1 MIILYFLY
9 FLEPLYKRVIN
20 LILSKG
26 GANTVAIVDSK
37 RRQEFQNCTSFGEL
51 AKVCNRYSYVFENYA
66 DEVRNKLYELPA
78 ELNEDFIKF
87 LLLSY
92 HLDNDLTE
100 DNMRSTYASFMRD
113 YANKVVNAGIL
124 KNPGI
129 QSEYI
134 PVIVFSA
141 TNHDQIDMN
150 YLVQTCPIE
159 VNELEYYLQK
169 IFYEKEYNQVIPA
182 QNGDKYYNTREFMR
196 LIDILTSNA
205 AYEDWLFQF
214 STELDKKEGTQYLW
228 LRSQKIWLE
237 YNKAPENFEVMD
249 IYHFLTYLITTIERN
264 QDYLNST
271 SQRVLFDNGIRAI
284 YDSIDMILLYLPI
297 KEDATKIN
305 VIKAI
310 IDEAFLYM
318 HRYQNLINKRE
329 DIKQYFKIDY
339 DEKHN
344 VTCYRVIP
352 DTNLVLLDKDPSPI
366 ATEAYDK
373 NSSKMDQASRK
384 IYSGYKAYKDAEN
397 KVDSQITKLITRIK
411 GVFTGEKTAR
421 DRIVEG
427 EQFSAIKILK
437 KIFTTA
443 AIFSYSKIAGVLFV
457 ITRHYCSKAV
467 DNKERKRLISEL
479 ELEIKMLDE
488 KIEDARGDGNRQA
501 KYSMMRTRAEL
512 QKALEQIKY
521 GLTADQK
528 AINTAKAVM
537 TGKKSLD
544 YNGPERSRDDY

>member
-20 LILSKG
+20 LILNKG

-100 DNMRSTYASFMRD
+100 DNLRTTYSSFMRD

-141 TNHDQIDMN
+141 TNHDQIDMT
-150 YLVQTCPIE
+150 YLLQACPIDPKNIE
-159 VNELEYYLQK
+159 A
-169 IFYEKEYNQVIPA
+169 IFYHKQYTDIMDTKITSDESL
-182 QNGDKYYNTREFMR
+182 KYSRDEMR
-196 LIDILTSNA
+196 IIDILTSTA
-205 AYEDWLFQF
+205 AYEDWLYQF
-214 STELDKKEGTQYLW
+214 SAELDKKEGTEYLW

-237 YNKAPENFEVMD
+237 YNKSPENFEVMD

-271 SQRVLFDNGIRAI
+271 SQRILFDNAIRSI
-284 YDSIDMILLYLPI
+284 YDSLDMILLYLPI
-297 KEDATKIN
+297 KEDATKIK
-305 VIKAI
+305 VMQKI

-318 HRYQNLINKRE
+318 YRYQNQINKRE

-457 ITRHYCSKAV
+457 ITKHYCSKAV

-528 AINTAKAVM
+528 AINTVKAVM

-544 YNGPERSRDDY
+544 YNGPDKSRDEY

>member
-1 MIILYFLY
+1 MA
-9 FLEPLYKRVIN
+9 IN
-20 LILSKG
+20 EES
-26 GANTVAIVDSK
+26 
-37 RRQEFQNCTSFGEL
+37 RRKQFKDCTSFEEL
-51 AKVCNRYSYVFENYA
+51 AKVCNRYGYVFENFA

-78 ELNEDFIKF
+78 EFNEDFIKF
-87 LLLSY
+87 LLKSY

-100 DNMRSTYASFMRD
+100 DNLRTTYASFLRD
-113 YANKVVNAGIL
+113 YANKIVNAGIL

-129 QSEYI
+129 KSEYI
-134 PVIVFSA
+134 PVIVFST
-141 TNHDQIDMN
+141 TNHDQIDMS
-150 YLVQTCPIE
+150 YLLETCSINPKSIE
-159 VNELEYYLQK
+159 E
-169 IFYEKEYNQVIPA
+169 IFYNKNYDNIMSTKLESNQDI
-182 QNGDKYYNTREFMR
+182 KYSRDEMR
-196 LIDILTSNA
+196 IIDILTSNA
-205 AYEDWLFQF
+205 AYEDFLYQF
-214 STELDKKEGTQYLW
+214 STELDKKEGTEYLY
-228 LRSQKIWLE
+228 LRAQKIFNQ
-237 YNKAPENFEVMD
+237 YIAPHAIIDTKEIEVMD
-249 IYHFLTYLITTIERN
+249 IYNFLIYLITTIEQN

-271 SQRVLFDNGIRAI
+271 SQRILFEQAIRNI
-284 YDSIDMILLYLPI
+284 YDSIDMIILYI
-297 KEDATKIN
+297 KIVPKKNIRFPLEAGLISAENVKIN
-305 VIKAI
+305 VVKAI
-310 IDEAFLYM
+310 IEEAFLYM
-318 HRYQNLINKRE
+318 YRYQNQLNKRE
-329 DIKQYFKIDY
+329 DIKKYFDIRY

-344 VTCYRVIP
+344 ITCYRVIP
-352 DTNLVLLDKDPSPI
+352 DSPLVFLDKDPSPI

-411 GVFTGEKTAR
+411 SVFTGEKTAR
-421 DRIVEG
+421 DRIIEG

-488 KIEDARGDGNRQA
+488 KIDDARGDGNRQA

-521 GLTADQK
+521 GLTADKK
-528 AINTAKAVM
+528 AINTARAVAS
-537 TGKKSLD
+537 GKKNLD
-544 YNGPERSRDDY
+544 YYGPNRNDQDED

>member
-1 MIILYFLY
+1 MA
-9 FLEPLYKRVIN
+9 IN
-20 LILSKG
+20 EEF
-26 GANTVAIVDSK
+26 
-37 RRQEFQNCTSFGEL
+37 RRKQFKDCTSFEEL
-51 AKVCNRYSYVFENYA
+51 AKVCNRYGYVFENFA

-78 ELNEDFIKF
+78 EFNEDFIKF
-87 LLLSY
+87 LLKSY

-100 DNMRSTYASFMRD
+100 DNLRTTYASFLRD
-113 YANKVVNAGIL
+113 YANKIVNAGIL

-129 QSEYI
+129 KSEYI
-134 PVIVFSA
+134 PVIVFST
-141 TNHDQIDMN
+141 TNHDQIDMS
-150 YLVQTCPIE
+150 YLLETCSINPKSIE
-159 VNELEYYLQK
+159 E
-169 IFYEKEYNQVIPA
+169 IFYNKNYDNIMSTKLESNQDI
-182 QNGDKYYNTREFMR
+182 KYSRDEMR
-196 LIDILTSNA
+196 IIDILTSNA
-205 AYEDWLFQF
+205 AYEDFLYQF
-214 STELDKKEGTQYLW
+214 STELDKKEGTEYLY
-228 LRSQKIWLE
+228 LRAQKIFNQ
-237 YNKAPENFEVMD
+237 YIAPHAIIDTKEIEVMD
-249 IYHFLTYLITTIERN
+249 IYNFLIYLITTIEQN

-271 SQRVLFDNGIRAI
+271 SQRILFEQAIRNI
-284 YDSIDMILLYLPI
+284 YDSIDMIILYI
-297 KEDATKIN
+297 KIVPKKNIRFPLEAGLISAEN
-305 VIKAI
+305 VKTNVVKAI
-310 IDEAFLYM
+310 IEEAFLYM
-318 HRYQNLINKRE
+318 YRYQNQLNKRE
-329 DIKQYFKIDY
+329 DIKKYFDIRY

-344 VTCYRVIP
+344 TTCYRVIP
-352 DTNLVLLDKDPSPI
+352 DSPLVFLDKDPSPI

-411 GVFTGEKTAR
+411 SVFTGEKTAR
-421 DRIVEG
+421 DRIIEG

-488 KIEDARGDGNRQA
+488 KIDDARGDGNRQA

-521 GLTADQK
+521 GLTADKK
-528 AINTAKAVM
+528 AINTARAVAS
-537 TGKKSLD
+537 GKKNLD
-544 YNGPERSRDDY
+544 YYVPNRNDQDED

>member
-1 MIILYFLY
+1 MA
-9 FLEPLYKRVIN
+9 IN
-20 LILSKG
+20 EES
-26 GANTVAIVDSK
+26 
-37 RRQEFQNCTSFGEL
+37 RRKEFKDCTSFEEL
-51 AKVCNRYSYVFENYA
+51 ARVCNRYSYVFENFA

-78 ELNEDFIKF
+78 EFNEDFIKF
-87 LLLSY
+87 LLKSY
-92 HLDNDLTE
+92 RLDNDLTE
-100 DNMRSTYASFMRD
+100 DNLRTTYASFLRD
-113 YANKVVNAGIL
+113 YANKIVNAGIL

-129 QSEYI
+129 KSEYI

-141 TNHDQIDMN
+141 ANHNQIDMT
-150 YLVQTCPIE
+150 YLLETCNINPKNIE
-159 VNELEYYLQK
+159 E
-169 IFYEKEYNQVIPA
+169 IFYNKNYGNIMSTKLESNQDI
-182 QNGDKYYNTREFMR
+182 KYSRDEMR
-196 LIDILTSNA
+196 IIDILTSNA
-205 AYEDWLFQF
+205 AYEDFLYQF
-214 STELDKKEGTQYLW
+214 STELDKKEGTEYLYLRAQRIFNQY
-228 LRSQKIWLE
+228 I
-237 YNKAPENFEVMD
+237 APHAIIDTKEIEVMD
-249 IYHFLTYLITTIERN
+249 IYNFLIYLITTIEQN

-271 SQRVLFDNGIRAI
+271 SQRILFEQAIRNI
-284 YDSIDMILLYLPI
+284 YDSIDMIILHI
-297 KEDATKIN
+297 KIIIKKNIRFPLDKGIIFAEGVKVD

-310 IDEAFLYM
+310 IEEAFLYM
-318 HRYQNLINKRE
+318 YRYQNQLNKRE
-329 DIKQYFKIDY
+329 DIRKYFDIRY
-339 DEKHN
+339 DEN
-344 VTCYRVIP
+344 RNTTCYRVIP
-352 DTNLVLLDKDPSPI
+352 DSPLVFLDKDPSPI

-421 DRIVEG
+421 DRIIEG

-488 KIEDARGDGNRQA
+488 KIDDARGDGNRQA

-521 GLTADQK
+521 GLTADKK
-528 AINTAKAVM
+528 ALNTARAVAS
-537 TGKKSLD
+537 GKKNLD
-544 YNGPERSRDDY
+544 YYGPSRNDQDED

>member
-1 MIILYFLY
+1 MA
-9 FLEPLYKRVIN
+9 IN
-20 LILSKG
+20 EES
-26 GANTVAIVDSK
+26 
-37 RRQEFQNCTSFGEL
+37 RRKQFKDCTSFEEL
-51 AKVCNRYSYVFENYA
+51 AKVCNRYGYVFENFA

-78 ELNEDFIKF
+78 EFNEDFIKF
-87 LLLSY
+87 LLKSY

-100 DNMRSTYASFMRD
+100 DNLRTTYASFLRD
-113 YANKVVNAGIL
+113 YANKIVNAGIL

-129 QSEYI
+129 KSDYI
-134 PVIVFSA
+134 PVIVFST
-141 TNHDQIDMN
+141 TNHDQIDMS
-150 YLVQTCPIE
+150 YLLETCSINPKSIE
-159 VNELEYYLQK
+159 E
-169 IFYEKEYNQVIPA
+169 IFYNKNYDNIMSTKLESNQDI
-182 QNGDKYYNTREFMR
+182 KYSRDEMR
-196 LIDILTSNA
+196 IIDILTSNA
-205 AYEDWLFQF
+205 AYEDFLYQF
-214 STELDKKEGTQYLW
+214 STELDKKEGTEYLY
-228 LRSQKIWLE
+228 LRAQKIFNQ
-237 YNKAPENFEVMD
+237 YIAPHAIIDTKEIEVMD
-249 IYHFLTYLITTIERN
+249 IYNFLIYLITTIEQN

-271 SQRVLFDNGIRAI
+271 SQRILFEQAIRNI
-284 YDSIDMILLYLPI
+284 YDSIDMIILYI
-297 KEDATKIN
+297 KIVPKKNIRFPLEAGLISAENVKIN

-310 IDEAFLYM
+310 IEEAFLYM
-318 HRYQNLINKRE
+318 YRYQNQLNKRE
-329 DIKQYFKIDY
+329 DIKKYFDIRY
-339 DEKHN
+339 DEEHN
-344 VTCYRVIP
+344 TTCYRVIP
-352 DTNLVLLDKDPSPI
+352 DSPLVFLDKDPSPI

-411 GVFTGEKTAR
+411 SVFTGEKTAR
-421 DRIVEG
+421 DRIIEG

-488 KIEDARGDGNRQA
+488 KIDDARGDGNRQA

-521 GLTADQK
+521 GLTADKK
-528 AINTAKAVM
+528 AINTARAVAS
-537 TGKKSLD
+537 GKKNLD
-544 YNGPERSRDDY
+544 YYGPNRNDQDED

>member
-1 MIILYFLY
+1 MA
-9 FLEPLYKRVIN
+9 IN
-20 LILSKG
+20 EES
-26 GANTVAIVDSK
+26 
-37 RRQEFQNCTSFGEL
+37 RRKEFKDCTSFEEL
-51 AKVCNRYSYVFENYA
+51 ARVCNRYGYVFENFA

-78 ELNEDFIKF
+78 EFNEDFIKF
-87 LLLSY
+87 LLKTY
-92 HLDNDLTE
+92 RLDNDLTE
-100 DNMRSTYASFMRD
+100 DNLRTTYASFLRD
-113 YANKVVNAGIL
+113 YANKIVNTGIL

-129 QSEYI
+129 KSEYI

-141 TNHDQIDMN
+141 TNHNQIDMT
-150 YLVQTCPIE
+150 YLLETCSINPKSIE
-159 VNELEYYLQK
+159 E
-169 IFYEKEYNQVIPA
+169 IFYNKNYGNIMSTKLESNQDI
-182 QNGDKYYNTREFMR
+182 KYSRDEMR
-196 LIDILTSNA
+196 IIDILTSNA
-205 AYEDWLFQF
+205 AYEDFLYQF
-214 STELDKKEGTQYLW
+214 STELDKKEGTEYLYLRAQRIFNQY
-228 LRSQKIWLE
+228 I
-237 YNKAPENFEVMD
+237 APHAIIDTKEIEVMD
-249 IYHFLTYLITTIERN
+249 IYNFLIYLITTIEQN

-271 SQRVLFDNGIRAI
+271 SQRILFEQAIRNI
-284 YDSIDMILLYLPI
+284 YDSIDMIILHI
-297 KEDATKIN
+297 KIIIKKNIRFPLDKGIIFAEGVKVD

-310 IDEAFLYM
+310 IEEAFLYM
-318 HRYQNLINKRE
+318 YRYQNQLNKRE
-329 DIKQYFKIDY
+329 DIRKYFDIRY
-339 DEKHN
+339 DEN
-344 VTCYRVIP
+344 RNITCYRVIP
-352 DTNLVLLDKDPSPI
+352 DSPLVFLDKDPSPV
-366 ATEAYDK
+366 ATEAYDR

-421 DRIVEG
+421 DRIIEG

-488 KIEDARGDGNRQA
+488 KIDDARGDGNRQA

-521 GLTADQK
+521 GLTADKK
-528 AINTAKAVM
+528 ALNTARAVAS
-537 TGKKSLD
+537 GKKNLD
-544 YNGPERSRDDY
+544 YYGPNRNDRDED

>member
-1 MIILYFLY
+1 MA
-9 FLEPLYKRVIN
+9 IN
-20 LILSKG
+20 EES
-26 GANTVAIVDSK
+26 
-37 RRQEFQNCTSFGEL
+37 RRKEFKDCTSFEEL
-51 AKVCNRYSYVFENYA
+51 ARVCNRYSYVFENFA
-66 DEVRNKLYELPA
+66 DEVRNKIYELPA
-78 ELNEDFIKF
+78 EFNEDFIKF
-87 LLLSY
+87 LLKSY
-92 HLDNDLTE
+92 RLDNDLTE
-100 DNMRSTYASFMRD
+100 DNLRTTYASFLRD
-113 YANKVVNAGIL
+113 YANKIVNAGIL

-129 QSEYI
+129 KSEYI

-141 TNHDQIDMN
+141 TNHDQIDMT
-150 YLVQTCPIE
+150 YLLETCSINPKSIE
-159 VNELEYYLQK
+159 E
-169 IFYEKEYNQVIPA
+169 IFYNKNYSNIMSTKLESNQDI
-182 QNGDKYYNTREFMR
+182 KYSRDEMR
-196 LIDILTSNA
+196 IIDILTSNA
-205 AYEDWLFQF
+205 AYEDFLYQF
-214 STELDKKEGTQYLW
+214 STELDKKEGTEYLYLRAQRIFNQY
-228 LRSQKIWLE
+228 I
-237 YNKAPENFEVMD
+237 APHAIIDTKEIEVMD
-249 IYHFLTYLITTIERN
+249 IYNFLIYLITTIEQN

-271 SQRVLFDNGIRAI
+271 SQRILFEQAIRNI
-284 YDSIDMILLYLPI
+284 YDSIDMIILHI
-297 KEDATKIN
+297 KIIIKKNIRFPLDKGIIFAEGVKVD

-310 IDEAFLYM
+310 IEEAFLYM
-318 HRYQNLINKRE
+318 YRYQNQLNKRE
-329 DIKQYFKIDY
+329 DIRKYFDIRY
-339 DEKHN
+339 DEN
-344 VTCYRVIP
+344 RNTTCYRVIP
-352 DTNLVLLDKDPSPI
+352 DSPLVFLDKDPSPV

-421 DRIVEG
+421 DRIIEG

-488 KIEDARGDGNRQA
+488 KIDDARGDGNRQA

-521 GLTADQK
+521 GLTADKK
-528 AINTAKAVM
+528 ALNTARAVAS
-537 TGKKSLD
+537 GKKNLD
-544 YNGPERSRDDY
+544 YYGPSRNDRDED

>member
-1 MIILYFLY
+1 MA
-9 FLEPLYKRVIN
+9 IN
-20 LILSKG
+20 EES
-26 GANTVAIVDSK
+26 
-37 RRQEFQNCTSFGEL
+37 RRKEFKDCASFEEL
-51 AKVCNRYSYVFENYA
+51 ARVCNRYSYVFENFA

-78 ELNEDFIKF
+78 EFNEDFIKF
-87 LLLSY
+87 LLKSY

-100 DNMRSTYASFMRD
+100 DNLRTTYASFLRD
-113 YANKVVNAGIL
+113 YASKIVNAGIL

-129 QSEYI
+129 KSEYI

-141 TNHDQIDMN
+141 TNHNQIDMT
-150 YLVQTCPIE
+150 YLLETCSINPKSIE
-159 VNELEYYLQK
+159 E
-169 IFYEKEYNQVIPA
+169 IFYNKNYGNIMSTKLESNQDI
-182 QNGDKYYNTREFMR
+182 KYSRDEMR
-196 LIDILTSNA
+196 IIDILTSNA
-205 AYEDWLFQF
+205 AYEDFLYQF
-214 STELDKKEGTQYLW
+214 STELDKKEGTEYLYLRAQRIFNQY
-228 LRSQKIWLE
+228 I
-237 YNKAPENFEVMD
+237 APHAIIDTKEIEVMD
-249 IYHFLTYLITTIERN
+249 IYNFLIYLITTIEQN

-271 SQRVLFDNGIRAI
+271 SQRILFEQAIRNI
-284 YDSIDMILLYLPI
+284 YDSIDMIILHI
-297 KEDATKIN
+297 KIIIKKNIRFPLDKGIIFAEGVKVD

-310 IDEAFLYM
+310 IEEAFLYM
-318 HRYQNLINKRE
+318 YRYQNQLNKRE
-329 DIKQYFKIDY
+329 DIRKYFDIRY
-339 DEKHN
+339 DEN
-344 VTCYRVIP
+344 RNTTCYRVIP
-352 DTNLVLLDKDPSPI
+352 DSPLVFLDKDPSPV
-366 ATEAYDK
+366 ATEAYDR

-421 DRIVEG
+421 DRIIEG

-488 KIEDARGDGNRQA
+488 KIDDARGDGNRQA

-521 GLTADQK
+521 GLTADKK
-528 AINTAKAVM
+528 ALNTARAVAS
-537 TGKKSLD
+537 GKKNLD
-544 YNGPERSRDDY
+544 YYGPSRNNQDED

>member
-1 MIILYFLY
+1 MA
-9 FLEPLYKRVIN
+9 IN
-20 LILSKG
+20 EES
-26 GANTVAIVDSK
+26 
-37 RRQEFQNCTSFGEL
+37 RRKEFKDCTSFEEL
-51 AKVCNRYSYVFENYA
+51 ARVCNRYSYVFENFA

-78 ELNEDFIKF
+78 EFNEDFIKF
-87 LLLSY
+87 LLKSY

-100 DNMRSTYASFMRD
+100 DNLRTTYASFLRD
-113 YANKVVNAGIL
+113 YASKIVNAGIL

-129 QSEYI
+129 KSEYI

-141 TNHDQIDMN
+141 TNHNQIDMT
-150 YLVQTCPIE
+150 YLLETCSINPKSIE
-159 VNELEYYLQK
+159 E
-169 IFYEKEYNQVIPA
+169 IFYNKNYGNIMSTKLESNQDI
-182 QNGDKYYNTREFMR
+182 KYSRDEMR
-196 LIDILTSNA
+196 IIDILTSNA
-205 AYEDWLFQF
+205 AYEDFLYQF
-214 STELDKKEGTQYLW
+214 STELDKKEGTEYLYLRAQRIFNQY
-228 LRSQKIWLE
+228 I
-237 YNKAPENFEVMD
+237 APHAIIDTKEIEVMD
-249 IYHFLTYLITTIERN
+249 IYNFLIYLITTIEQN

-271 SQRVLFDNGIRAI
+271 SQRILFEQAIRNI
-284 YDSIDMILLYLPI
+284 YDSIDMIILHI
-297 KEDATKIN
+297 KIIIKKNIRFPLDKGIIFAEGVKVD

-310 IDEAFLYM
+310 IEEAFLYM
-318 HRYQNLINKRE
+318 YRYQNQLNKRE
-329 DIKQYFKIDY
+329 DIRKYFDIRY
-339 DEKHN
+339 DEN
-344 VTCYRVIP
+344 RNTTCYRVIP
-352 DTNLVLLDKDPSPI
+352 DSPLVFLDKDPSPV
-366 ATEAYDK
+366 ATEAYDR

-421 DRIVEG
+421 DRIIEG

-488 KIEDARGDGNRQA
+488 KIDDARGDGNRQA

-521 GLTADQK
+521 GLTADKK
-528 AINTAKAVM
+528 ALNTARAVAS
-537 TGKKSLD
+537 GKKNLD
-544 YNGPERSRDDY
+544 YYGPSRNNQDED

>member
-1 MIILYFLY
+1 MA
-9 FLEPLYKRVIN
+9 IN
-20 LILSKG
+20 EES
-26 GANTVAIVDSK
+26 
-37 RRQEFQNCTSFGEL
+37 RRKEFKDCTSFEEL
-51 AKVCNRYSYVFENYA
+51 ARVCNRYSYVFENFA

-78 ELNEDFIKF
+78 EFNEDFIKF
-87 LLLSY
+87 LLKSY

-100 DNMRSTYASFMRD
+100 DNLRTTYASFLRD
-113 YANKVVNAGIL
+113 YASKIVNAGIL

-129 QSEYI
+129 KSEYI

-141 TNHDQIDMN
+141 TNHNQIDMT
-150 YLVQTCPIE
+150 YLLETCSINPKSIE
-159 VNELEYYLQK
+159 E
-169 IFYEKEYNQVIPA
+169 IFYNKNYGNIMSTKLESNQDI
-182 QNGDKYYNTREFMR
+182 KYSRDEMR
-196 LIDILTSNA
+196 IIDILTSNA
-205 AYEDWLFQF
+205 AYEDFLYQF
-214 STELDKKEGTQYLW
+214 STELDKKEGTEYLYLRAQRIFNQY
-228 LRSQKIWLE
+228 I
-237 YNKAPENFEVMD
+237 APHAIIDTKEIEVMD
-249 IYHFLTYLITTIERN
+249 IYNFLIYLITTIEQN

-271 SQRVLFDNGIRAI
+271 SQRILFEQAIRNI
-284 YDSIDMILLYLPI
+284 YDSIDMIILHI
-297 KEDATKIN
+297 KIIIKKNIRFPLDKGIIFAEGVKVD

-310 IDEAFLYM
+310 IEEAFLYM
-318 HRYQNLINKRE
+318 YRYRNQLNKRE
-329 DIKQYFKIDY
+329 DIRKYFDIRY
-339 DEKHN
+339 DEN
-344 VTCYRVIP
+344 RNTTCYRVIP
-352 DTNLVLLDKDPSPI
+352 DSPLVFLDKDPSPV
-366 ATEAYDK
+366 ATEAYDR

-421 DRIVEG
+421 DRIIEG

-488 KIEDARGDGNRQA
+488 KIDDARGDGNRQA

-521 GLTADQK
+521 GLTADKK
-528 AINTAKAVM
+528 ALNTARAVAS
-537 TGKKSLD
+537 GKKNLD
-544 YNGPERSRDDY
+544 YYGPSRNNQDED